1 MSRADASGVRVKIC
15 GLNTEAAF
23 DAAVDAG
30 ADWVGFVFFP
40 PSPRF
45 VTPARAAALSARAPG
60 GPLRVGLFVAPTEAA
75 IAEVLA
81 EVHLDVV
88 QVHGAVD
95 LPALRARF
103 GRPVWH
109 QVGVSIASDLPRD
122 MGGADALLL
131 DAKAPKD
138 ATRPGGNA
146 TPFDWGLLRG
156 WTAPG
161 PWLLAGG
168 LTVANVA
175 EAVAATQASALDV
188 SSGVESAPG
197 VKDPALIH
205 AFVERVKSVNA
216 TPFAPS

>member
-1 MSRADASGVRVKIC
+1 MSGVRVKIC
-15 GLNTEAAF
+15 GLNSEPAF
-23 DAAVDAG
+23 DAAVAAG

-60 GPLRVGLFVAPTEAA
+60 GPPRVGLFVAPTEAA
-75 IAEVLA
+75 VAEVL
-81 EVHLDVV
+81 ETVRLDVL
-88 QVHGAVD
+88 QVYGAAD
-95 LPALRARF
+95 LAALRARF
-103 GRPVWH
+103 GRVVWRG
-109 QVGVSIASDLPRD
+109 VGLSAASDLPRGMD
-122 MGGADALLL
+122 SADALLL
-131 DAKAPKD
+131 DAKPPKD

-146 TPFDWGLLRG
+146 LPFDWAIMRD

-175 EAVAATQASALDV
+175 DAIRITGAPAVDV

-197 VKDPALIH
+197 VKDPELIR
-205 AFVERVKSVNA
+205 AFVERVRGVDAPPSVG
-216 TPFAPS
+216 